1 MNNVLLDP
9 RIISDKRIPKSAI
22 NNCLKQVR
30 HFGTFS
36 PVNKKETFED
46 VKPLPMMEQP
56 TKSVSEYFNQ
66 QVKEGKFKMKT
77 GLTFKSVL
85 VLVLSVVI
93 KTVLGLFFDESITTK
108 IMELLQNL
116 LNSVGGISLA
126 TALWGIRRRITDL

>member
-1 MNNVLLDP
+1 MIVPLL
-9 RIISDKRIPKSAI
+9 IKDKSI
-22 NNCLKQVR
+22 NGCLNPVR
-30 HFGTFS
+30 TFGNFK
-36 PVNKKETFED
+36 PIKKFLQFEN
-46 VKPLPMMEQP
+46 VKPLPPMEQP
-56 TKSVSEYFNQ
+56 TKSISEYFNQ

-77 GLTFKSVL
+77 GLTFKSIL
-85 VLVLSVVI
+85 VLVLSVVV